1 MEFLFEITYDFL
13 KFLEKLTGFSYKE
26 INIIIWFFLI
36 PFTWMFLLDKIT
48 EKNYFKIGFFAIV
61 LIILITIPD
70 FENFANWSFNSSVDF
85 LNLFNNIGSNYK
97 TSSVV
102 ICLLIPLLIYG
113 LLIRKAYFK
122 KR

>member
-1 MEFLFEITYDFL
+1 
-13 KFLEKLTGFSYKE
+13 
-26 INIIIWFFLI
+26 
-36 PFTWMFLLDKIT
+36 MFLLDKIT

>member
-36 PFTWMFLLDKIT
+36 PFTWMFLLDKIGG
-48 EKNYFKIGFFAIV
+48 KNYFKIVFVLVV
-61 LIILITIPD
+61 LIMLIAIPD
-70 FENFANWSFNSSVDF
+70 FENFSNWSFDSSVSF

-102 ICLLIPLLIYG
+102 ICLFIPILIYG
-113 LLIRKAYFK
+113 LLIRNAYFK